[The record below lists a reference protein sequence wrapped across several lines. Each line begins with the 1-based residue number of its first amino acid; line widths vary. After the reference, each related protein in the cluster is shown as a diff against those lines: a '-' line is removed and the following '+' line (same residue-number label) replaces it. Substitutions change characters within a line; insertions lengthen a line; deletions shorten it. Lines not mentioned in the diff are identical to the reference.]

1 LGKLGGAK
9 AARIDLNQCAGGTA
23 RHFCWRGGT
32 MNEAI
37 PVFANPGQRVRLVS
51 VDRPW
56 FWLAEGWR
64 DLAAAPRVGL
74 AYGAVLVAI
83 SMTLTLGLAAADL
96 FYLLLPLT
104 AGFGFLAPLLAV
116 GLYETSRRLR
126 AGAPAIHRR
135 LGDDEPATLAAALM
149 AWRRH
154 KTQLAFMGL
163 LLMLFHLAWVRVAT
177 LLFALFFDTG
187 PVTLWGM
194 LGLLLSAEGLP
205 FLIVGSA
212 IGAALAALVF
222 AISAVSIPMLLDRE
236 VDVITAVV
244 TSFVAVRANWK
255 PMALWAALIAGF
267 TALGM
272 AFFFVGL
279 AVVLP
284 LLGHATWH
292 AYKDIVE

>member
-1 LGKLGGAK
+1 
-9 AARIDLNQCAGGTA
+9 
-23 RHFCWRGGT
+23 

-37 PVFANPGQRVRLVS
+37 PVFANPDQRVRLVS

-64 DLAAAPRVGL
+64 DLIAAPRVGL

-83 SMTLTLGLAAADL
+83 SLALTLGLAVADL

-126 AGAPAIHRR
+126 AG
-135 LGDDEPATLAAALM
+135 EPATLGSALM

-154 KTQLAFMGL
+154 QTQLAFMGL
-163 LLMLFHLAWVRVAT
+163 VLMLFHLAWVRLAT
-177 LLFALFFDTG
+177 LLFALFFDSG
-187 PVTLWGM
+187 PVTLWAM
-194 LGLLLSAEGLP
+194 IGLLLSAEGLP

-212 IGAALAALVF
+212 IGAVLAALVF

-236 VDVITAVV
+236 VDVITAVI
-244 TSFVAVRANWK
+244 TSYVAVRNNWK
-255 PMALWAALIAGF
+255 PMALWAALIAAF
-267 TALGM
+267 TALGLV
-272 AFFFVGL
+272 FFFVGL
-279 AVVLP
+279 ALVLP

-292 AYKDIVE
+292 AYKDVVE